1 MIRRVASLRSV
12 FLIVTALAS
21 APIARDTHAS
31 PASSAELLVKQGKA
45 SEASG
50 DDLVAIKRY
59 SDAMMIDPSSEAAYL
74 ALAAV
79 REKRGE
85 LLEADEILSVGIL
98 RVPTSVDLLI
108 AQGRVQRR
116 RGHPSEAADALRQA
130 TRLEGAT
137 GSPREIAILRERA
150 TLERERLAP
159 AAELSVWRR
168 LLAIA
173 RQNDD
178 SKLEKEASVQAR
190 VLALYVGEIDPV
202 MSGKGTH
209 DPLRRTLFSI
219 ARRGG

>member
-1 MIRRVASLRSV
+1 MLGRLAPLLLVS
-12 FLIVTALAS
+12 ALFA
-21 APIARDTHAS
+21 APFAREGHAS
-31 PASSAELLVKQGKA
+31 PAASAELLVKQGKA

-50 DDLVAIKRY
+50 EDLVAIKRY
-59 SDAMMIDPSSEAAYL
+59 SDAMAIDPSSEAAYL
-74 ALAAV
+74 ALAGV

-85 LLEADEILSVGIL
+85 LLEAEEILSVGVL
-98 RVPTSVDLLI
+98 RVPTSVDMLR
-108 AQGRVQRR
+108 AQGRVLRR
-116 RGHPSEAADALRQA
+116 RGRWSEAESALRHA
-130 TRLEGAT
+130 AGLEGTT

-159 AAELSVWRR
+159 AAELAVWRR

-178 SKLEKEASVQAR
+178 PQLEKEASVQAR

-202 MSGKGTH
+202 MSGKATH